1 MQHINKSS
9 TDIFVNKVVQKYWQF
24 LSRDE
29 LRDTWIRSWGSKSR
43 LSYALSIITS
53 RSIGFAVARGIYRI
67 GERTELSDFYWPLLA
82 YIMKSITA
90 SSYVIGGEKSIEIHL
105 RNFAIPDIVTL
116 YTRETDMRIRIIE
129 GKEIH
134 LRSLLS
140 GEKSGKL
147 NLFRK
152 ITTDIMRVPYE
163 GVFLPI
169 LSLEASL
176 LDAATL
182 RRHHMGIEEST
193 LIKFLKVYAHKLSRA
208 RLGELVSVRY
218 IRAAN
223 RLRIFAKEIWEES
236 LYRMML
242 DIIKKEGGGCFV
254 TLRDPVTDITR

>member
-1 MQHINKSS
+1 MNS
-9 TDIFVNKVVQKYWQF
+9 TKRISDIFVNKVVQKYWQF

-29 LRDTWIRSWGSKSR
+29 LRDIWMRSGGAKSR

-53 RSIGFAVARGIYRI
+53 RDLGFAVARGIYRI
-67 GERTELSDFYWPLLA
+67 GERWDTSDYYWPLVS
-82 YIMKSITA
+82 YMMKTITA
-90 SSYVIGGEKSIEIHL
+90 SSYVIGGEKSMEIHL
-105 RNFAIPDIVTL
+105 RNFSIPHVLTL
-116 YTRETDMRIRIIE
+116 YTRDVDMRIRVID
-129 GKEIH
+129 GREIH
-134 LRSLLS
+134 LRSLVS

-182 RRHHMGIEEST
+182 RQHHTWLEEMT
-193 LIKFLKVYAHKLSRA
+193 LIRFLNTHSKKLSRA
-208 RLGELVSVRY
+208 RLGELVSLRY

-223 RLRIFAKEIWEES
+223 RLRIFAQSIGEDW
-236 LYRMML
+236 LYHMML

-254 TLRDPVTDITR
+254 TLRDSATTTTR